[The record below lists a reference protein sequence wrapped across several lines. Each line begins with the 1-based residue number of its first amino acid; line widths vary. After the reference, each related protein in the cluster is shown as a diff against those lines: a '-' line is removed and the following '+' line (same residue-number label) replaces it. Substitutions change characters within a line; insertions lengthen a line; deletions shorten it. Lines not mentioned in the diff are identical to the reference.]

1 MTILYPALL
10 GLGTK
15 LYDDLVDHQIKIPSF
30 ALYGVQTSILLLLIL
45 TLQREFYLAFFMG
58 TFGLFNPGFDT
69 PYWKIFTFVCLITMW
84 IQLPHAGDHILR
96 NLIILSVPLALLI
109 VVTSMEYFHFSEE
122 VSIRKIITRIFFLLI
137 AGVSLLI
144 PYKEW
149 FHLPT
154 ELHRTFYLFTIIFIF
169 HLLYSIT
176 SMTYLF
182 FHKK

>member
-15 LYDDLVDHQIKIPSF
+15 LYDDLVDHQIKIPSI
-30 ALYGVQTSILLLLIL
+30 ALYGVQAITILLLIL
-45 TLQREFYLAFFMG
+45 TLQGEFYLSFFMG

-69 PYWKIFTFVCLITMW
+69 PFWKLFTFVCLVTMW

-96 NLIILSVPLALLI
+96 NLIILSAPLLLLI
-109 VVTSMEYFHFSEE
+109 AVTSIEYTHLSEE
-122 VSIRKIITRIFFLLI
+122 VSIQKIISRIVFLMI
-137 AGVSLLI
+137 AGASLLV

-169 HLLYSIT
+169 YLLYSVI
-176 SMTYLF
+176 SMSYLF
-182 FHKK
+182 FDKK